1 MRRDRVIMASRSKQL
16 SQPVQR
22 SVSELSVQRR
32 VSQSSYRPKRNTK
45 RLEIPDDSEFIL
57 GGGEFRKRKKTVV
70 ADERDESER
79 VLGSVVHDVLSFDM
93 EF

>member
-16 SQPVQR
+16 SQPAQR
-22 SVSELSVQRR
+22 SVSELSGQRC
-32 VSQSSYRPKRNTK
+32 VSQSSYCPKRTTK

-57 GGGEFRKRKKTVV
+57 GGGGFRKRKKAVV
-70 ADERDESER
+70 VDERDESER